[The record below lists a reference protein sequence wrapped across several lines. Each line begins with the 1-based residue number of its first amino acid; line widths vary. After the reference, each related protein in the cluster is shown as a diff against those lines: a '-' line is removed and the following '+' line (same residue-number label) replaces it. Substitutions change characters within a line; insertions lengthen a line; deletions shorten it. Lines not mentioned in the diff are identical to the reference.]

1 MKVESLPE
9 KSYTAFLPIKG
20 YEGYYVIDRGGVVK
34 SVPRVITDSL
44 GRVRNLQG
52 RIRSIAPD
60 TFGFSYVNLSMQGKH
75 NKQYVHRL
83 VAETWVENDDPKTKI
98 HVRHIDGN
106 KRNNHAS
113 NLMWVKSSPS
123 ADYVYRSTRNNR
135 RYALKV
141 NPKVTEKLVHKVLKK
156 QLSVTEAIQ
165 ETGYSLGY
173 GSILLRKRAKEL
185 GLLDRWHATVRI
197 PNRDKS
203 REYY

>member
-9 KSYTAFLPIKG
+9 KSYTTFLPIKG
-20 YEGYYVIDRGGVVK
+20 YEGYYVIDRRGVVK

-52 RIRSIAPD
+52 RIRSTSPD
-60 TFGFSYVNLSMQGKH
+60 TFGFVYVNLSMKGKYS
-75 NKQYVHRL
+75 KQYVHRL

-98 HVRHIDGN
+98 YVCHLDGN
-106 KRNNHAS
+106 KGNNHAS

-141 NPKVTEKLVHKVLKK
+141 NPKVTEKLVHKILKK

-173 GSILLRKRAKEL
+173 GSVLLRKRAEEL
-185 GLLDRWHATVRI
+185 GLLDQWHTIVRI

>member
-9 KSYTAFLPIKG
+9 KSYTTFLPIKG
-20 YEGYYVIDRGGVVK
+20 YEGYYVIDRRGVVK

-52 RIRSIAPD
+52 RIRSTSTD
-60 TFGFSYVNLSMQGKH
+60 TFGFVYVNLSMKG
-75 NKQYVHRL
+75 NYSKQYVHRL

-98 HVRHIDGN
+98 YVCHLDGN
-106 KRNNHAS
+106 KGNNHAS

-141 NPKVTEKLVHKVLKK
+141 NPKVAEKLVHKVLKK

-173 GSILLRKRAKEL
+173 GSVLLRK
-185 GLLDRWHATVRI
+185 
-197 PNRDKS
+197 
-203 REYY
+203 